1 MPSPFAPPI
10 ALAIYILLFGA
21 LLAVAQWRAAGG
33 AQSAM
38 KTSIY
43 GSGETAQPGLA
54 SPGYRPFFMVALFF
68 AILHLGVLVVG
79 SGGFTPMTGVYL
91 LGLIFSLIAL
101 ALG

>member
-10 ALAIYILLFGA
+10 ALALYTALFGILLVIA
-21 LLAVAQWRAAGG
+21 WRTAARG
-33 AQSAM
+33 AQSAT

-43 GSGETAQPGLA
+43 GSGEAAQPGLA
-54 SPGYRPFFMVALFF
+54 SPGYKPFFMVALFF

-79 SGGFTPMTGVYL
+79 SGGFTLMTGVYL